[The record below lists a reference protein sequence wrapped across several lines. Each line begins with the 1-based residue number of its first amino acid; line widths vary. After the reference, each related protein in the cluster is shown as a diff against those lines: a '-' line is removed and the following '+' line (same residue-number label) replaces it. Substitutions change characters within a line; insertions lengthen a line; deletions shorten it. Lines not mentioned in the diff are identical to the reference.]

1 MSVINQA
8 ELFNNVPNEV
18 IHMNKYDMSFDNV
31 FTSEAGRN
39 IPIFNRRVLPG
50 EKWKLSAS
58 CFTRLAPLLS
68 PVFGKMDIYLHAF
81 YCPNRV
87 LSDGWEIYIKGTSDS
102 GYNEDSYD
110 SPILPDILRFFN
122 DDNNQDLRNPIKL
135 SRFYSYLDN
144 EFDYGS
150 ERLDS
155 DRTWFENGS
164 LTDMLGVGSCVSHQ
178 QISDYYSGD
187 DISSFDSLYIQ
198 PFNYSLLPFKMYQAV
213 WSEYYADANIHT
225 YDDLDTIDFRW
236 MCPINTITYNDSAEA
251 VFVESVSRVSG
262 KTISNEVSAE
272 VAFKNLFKQRWRCYA
287 KDYFTSA
294 LPEPQRGPDV
304 LIPMIADI
312 QIKNNLDG
320 VQSTQ
325 FSKETAVGSGS
336 DGNAFLGFDY
346 PNTSMGV
353 LYNLQ
358 YGRSGIQDSSQSIID
373 FNSIGNINIYNANQL
388 KAEISQLSATI
399 TDLRTAVAL
408 QEFYEAS
415 ARYGNR
421 YKEFVYGHFGSMI
434 PDDQLYRPIYLGGM
448 KLPIQ
453 ISEVTQTAPNNE
465 NTDGVGNLYGRG
477 LSATTDDGFL
487 FERTFQDYGQIMV
500 IYSIRP
506 HSYYENFVKKEFCIK
521 DRIDEY
527 WRKLQGVGEESI
539 FNYELQGFLNTN
551 PNVIERNDGTFGY
564 QMRYSNYK
572 FSNDEIHGNFKD
584 SLSYMVF
591 SRDVKDGAVLSPEFI
606 EVRPEDINH
615 IFQYTGGDVDHF
627 WNSVH
632 FDCIREAPMDIY
644 SIPRIN

>member
-102 GYNEDSYD
+102 GYNEESYD
-110 SPILPDILRFFN
+110 TPILPDMLRFFN
-122 DDNNQDLRNPIKL
+122 EDNNQDLRSPIKL
-135 SRFYSYLDN
+135 SKFYTYLDS
-144 EFDYGS
+144 EFEMSGDYI
-150 ERLDS
+150 DS
-155 DRTWFENGS
+155 DRIWFENGS

-178 QISDYYSGD
+178 QIVDYYTGD
-187 DISSFDSLYIQ
+187 DTEVVNSLYIQ
-198 PFNYSLLPFKMYQAV
+198 PFNYSLLPFKMYQAI
-213 WSEYYADANIHT
+213 WSEYYADANLHT
-225 YDDLDTIDFRW
+225 FDDLDTIDFRW
-236 MCPINTITYNDSAEA
+236 MCPINTLTYTEHSSN
-251 VFVESVSRVSG
+251 VYLNSVSRVSG
-262 KTISNEVSAE
+262 KTISNEVLAQ

-287 KDYFTSA
+287 KDYFTSS

-312 QIKNNLDG
+312 NIKNDF
-320 VQSTQ
+320 STD
-325 FSKETAVGSGS
+325 ETTTFGWFGAPRNNSG
-336 DGNAFLGFDY
+336 FFGFDDA
-346 PNTSMGV
+346 NQQ
-353 LYNLQ
+353 N
-358 YGRSGIQDSSQSIID
+358 YGLLKYGTATQQDVSQQSVEFAPLGD
-373 FNSIGNINIYNANQL
+373 VRVFNANQL

-434 PDDQLYRPIYLGGM
+434 PDDQLYRPIYLGGI

-506 HSYYENFVKKEFCIK
+506 HSYYENFVKKEFCID

-527 WRKLQGVGEESI
+527 WRKLQGVGEESV
-539 FNYELQGFLNTN
+539 FNYELQGFLNSN
-551 PNVIERNDGTFGY
+551 PTVIEHNKDTFGY

-591 SRDVKDGAVLSPEFI
+591 SRDVKDGAGLSPEFI